1 MLSGVQ
7 NSLLESVRMTL
18 ERSGNLSLPK
28 VDLLCR
34 PLVTV
39 TILDT
44 VPFSDA
50 VFSRVGVRSKESRA
64 MDR

>member
-7 NSLLESVRMTL
+7 NSLLESVRITL

-50 VFSRVGVRSKESRA
+50 VLIRVGVRSKDSKT
-64 MDR
+64 MDK